1 MICVIIARPT
11 VDAMKAEHQALVRQG
26 AALVELRVDYL
37 EGDVNLTA
45 LLDGRPGPAMV
56 TCRRP
61 ADGGRFQGS
70 ESARRAILQKAIELG
85 AEYVDLE
92 EDAATAIPRSGRTRR
107 IVSHHDFQRTP
118 DDLEA
123 IHGRLSRLGA
133 DVVKVVT
140 MVERPHDNLRL
151 LRLSQSAKIPT
162 VAFGMGEIGM
172 VSRILAGKFAAPFTY
187 APADHSQAVAPGQ
200 LCFQDLKELYRYDQI
215 GPQTPVYG
223 VIADPVA
230 HSMSPLIHNAAFA
243 ELGLD
248 KVYVPLRI
256 PPAELNQFLDD
267 APHLGL
273 LGLSVTI
280 PHKEAVLPKLT
291 HAEEEVRGI
300 GAANTLVFDGHG
312 WAGHNT
318 DCRAAMLSLELAL
331 GGRTAQASP
340 LAGKNASPL
349 AGKNAMVLGAGGVG
363 KALAFGL
370 VHRGAQVV
378 LCDGMD
384 DRAEQLAAR
393 LGCRSVKWAD
403 RYQVEPQI
411 LVNGTPLGMHPK
423 VDQTPFEA
431 AHLRAGML
439 VFDAVYNPEITRL
452 LADARQAGASI
463 VSGMEMFVRQAA
475 MQFKLFT
482 GHDGPEELMRQVIRQ
497 ATHQ

>member
-1 MICVIIARPT
+1 
-11 VDAMKAEHQALVRQG
+11 MKAEHQALVRQG
-26 AALVELRVDYL
+26 AELVELRIDYL
-37 EGDVNLTA
+37 EGGYRLAT
-45 LLDGRPGPAMV
+45 LLEGRPGPALI

-61 ADGGRFQGS
+61 ADGGRYQGP
-70 ESARRAILQKAIELG
+70 ESARRALLQEAIALG

-92 EDAATAIPRSGRTRR
+92 EDMAAAIGRGGRARR
-107 IVSHHDFQRTP
+107 VVSVHDFQRTP

-123 IHGRLSRLGA
+123 IHRRLAALDA

-140 MVERPHDNLRL
+140 LAQSPRDNLRL
-151 LRLSQSAKIPT
+151 LQLSQGAKVPT
-162 VAFGMGEIGM
+162 VAFAMGEMGM
-172 VSRILAGKFAAPFTY
+172 ASRILAGKFGAPWTY
-187 APADHSQAVAPGQ
+187 APADQAQAVAPGQ
-200 LCFQDLKELYRYDQI
+200 LSFQDLKELYRYDRI

-243 ELGLD
+243 ELGMD
-248 KVYVPLRI
+248 RVYVPLRI
-256 PPAELNQFLDD
+256 PPADLHQFLDD
-267 APHLGL
+267 APQLGL

-300 GAANTLVFDGHG
+300 GAANTLVFDGRG

-318 DCRAAMLSLELAL
+318 DCRAAMVSLELAL
-331 GGRTAQASP
+331 GGSKGPTSP
-340 LAGKNASPL
+340 LAGKNAL
-349 AGKNAMVLGAGGVG
+349 VLGAGGVG

-370 VHRGAQVV
+370 VNRGAQVV

-384 DRAEQLAAR
+384 DRAEQLAGR
-393 LGCRSVKWAD
+393 LGCRAVKWSE
-403 RYQVEPQI
+403 RHQVRAEI

-423 VDQTPFEA
+423 VDQTPFDA
-431 AHLRAGML
+431 AALHAGMV

-452 LADARQAGASI
+452 LADARQAGAAI

-482 GHDGPEELMRQVIRQ
+482 GHDGPEELMRQVIRR
-497 ATHQ
+497 ATHQAD